1 MKLKITFIGLALSL
15 FVITLPSCKKYEEG
29 PAFSFKSPENRIIGK
44 YSLEKYYINGVELN
58 LIENNIEFYEI
69 EYMKNGKGLK
79 NIKTYG
85 DIQSTEFEW
94 EFDKKKTKIRERE
107 KGLNEQW
114 GTWSVYFSII
124 KLTNNEFWIRDEN
137 SIEKQEF
144 HFLKK

>member
-1 MKLKITFIGLALSL
+1 MKQKISLSGFILGLLIIV
-15 FVITLPSCKKYEEG
+15 FPSCNKYEEG
-29 PAFSFKSPENRIIGK
+29 PAFSFKSPENRIEGK